1 MINAYT
7 IFAKKIFMPQA
18 MALDFG
24 IKRTGIAVSDDLKM
38 IASGLQTVKTQE
50 LMNFLK
56 SYLSSNNVDVIVI
69 GQPKH
74 VDGQLMALERNI
86 LWLIEDIKK
95 EFPLLNVERIDE
107 RYSSKIASQ
116 AISKSRLSKK
126 RKQNKGL
133 IDEVSATLILQDYL
147 N

>member
-1 MINAYT
+1 MP
-7 IFAKKIFMPQA
+7 KI

-24 IKRTGIAVSDDLKM
+24 LKRTGIAVTDDLKI
-38 IASGLQTVKTQE
+38 IASGLKTIDTKI
-50 LMNFLK
+50 LMDFLK
-56 SYLSSNNVDVIVI
+56 SYFSEHDVDELVI

-86 LWLIEDIKK
+86 LWLIEDIQK
-95 EFPLLNVERIDE
+95 EFPTLKIIRIDE

-116 AISKSRLSKK
+116 AIAQSGLKKKKK
-126 RKQNKGL
+126 RSKGL
-133 IDEVSATLILQDYL
+133 IDEISATLILQDYI

>member
-1 MINAYT
+1 VAYT
-7 IFAKKIFMPQA
+7 IFVKKLIMAQA

-24 IKRTGIAVSDDLKM
+24 IKRTGIAVSDDLKI
-38 IASGLQTVKTQE
+38 IASGLRTVDTSE

-56 SYLSSNNVDVIVI
+56 IYFSKQEVDVLVI

-86 LWLIEDIKK
+86 LWLIEDIQK
-95 EFPLLNVERIDE
+95 EFPRLKITRIDE

-116 AISKSRLSKK
+116 AISQSRLSKK
-126 RKQNKGL
+126 RKQSKGL

>member
-1 MINAYT
+1 
-7 IFAKKIFMPQA
+7 MPQA

-24 IKRTGIAVSDDLKM
+24 MKRTGVAVTDDLKM
-38 IASGLQTVKTQE
+38 IASGLKTVETKA

-56 SYLSSNNVDVIVI
+56 TYFSNFEVDELVI

-86 LWLIEDIKK
+86 LWFIEDLKK
-95 EFPLLNVERIDE
+95 EFPHLRIIRIDE
-107 RYSSKIASQ
+107 RYTSKMASQ
-116 AISKSRLSKK
+116 AIALSGLKNK
-126 RKQNKGL
+126 RKQSKAL
-133 IDEVSATLILQDYL
+133 IDEISATLILQDYL

>member
-1 MINAYT
+1 
-7 IFAKKIFMPQA
+7 MPKV

-24 IKRTGIAVSDDLKM
+24 LKRTGIAVTDDLKM
-38 IASGLQTVKTQE
+38 MAFGLKAVETKS
-50 LMNFLK
+50 LMDFLK
-56 SYLSSNNVDVIVI
+56 TYVSKNQVDEIVI

-95 EFPLLNVERIDE
+95 DFPKLKIIRIDE
-107 RYSSKIASQ
+107 RYSSKMASQ
-116 AISKSRLSKK
+116 AIAQSGLKNKKK
-126 RKQNKGL
+126 RSKGL
-133 IDEVSATLILQDYL
+133 IDEISATLILQDYL

>member
-1 MINAYT
+1 
-7 IFAKKIFMPQA
+7 MPQT

-24 IKRTGIAVSDDLKM
+24 LKRTGIAVTDDLKI
-38 IASGLQTVKTQE
+38 IASGLQTVETKV
-50 LMNFLK
+50 LMDFLK
-56 SYLSSNNVDVIVI
+56 SYFLKHEVDELVI

-95 EFPLLNVERIDE
+95 EFPKLKIIRIDE

-116 AISKSRLSKK
+116 AIAQSNLKK
-126 RKQNKGL
+126 KQKQSKGL
-133 IDEVSATLILQDYL
+133 IDEISATLILQDYL

>member
-1 MINAYT
+1 
-7 IFAKKIFMPQA
+7 MPQA

-24 IKRTGIAVSDDLKM
+24 LKRTGIAVTDDLKM
-38 IASGLQTVKTQE
+38 IASGLKTVETQK
-50 LMNFLK
+50 LMDFLK
-56 SYLSSNNVDVIVI
+56 TYITSHQVDDVVI

-86 LWLIEDIKK
+86 LWFIEDLKK
-95 EFPLLNVERIDE
+95 EFPKLNIIRIDE
-107 RYSSKIASQ
+107 RYSSKMASQ
-116 AISKSRLSKK
+116 SIAQSHINKK
-126 RKQNKGL
+126 RKRDKAL

>member
-1 MINAYT
+1 
-7 IFAKKIFMPQA
+7 MPQA

-24 IKRTGIAVSDDLKM
+24 LKRTGIAVTDDLKM
-38 IASGLQTVKTQE
+38 IASGLKTVETKV

-56 SYLSSNNVDVIVI
+56 IYFSDHEVDELVI

-86 LWLIEDIKK
+86 LWFIEDLKK
-95 EFPLLNVERIDE
+95 EFPHLKIIRIDE
-107 RYSSKIASQ
+107 RYTSKMASQ
-116 AISKSRLSKK
+116 AIALSGLKNKKKQSKA
-126 RKQNKGL
+126 L
-133 IDEVSATLILQDYL
+133 IDEISATLILQDYL

>member
-1 MINAYT
+1 
-7 IFAKKIFMPQA
+7 MPQI

-24 IKRTGIAVSDDLKM
+24 LKRTGVAVTDDLKM
-38 IASGLQTVKTQE
+38 IASGLKTVETKI
-50 LMNFLK
+50 LMDFLK
-56 SYLSSNNVDVIVI
+56 TYFAKFVVDELVI

-95 EFPLLNVERIDE
+95 EFPNLKIIRIDE
-107 RYSSKIASQ
+107 RYSSKMASQ
-116 AISKSRLSKK
+116 AIALSHLNNKKK
-126 RKQNKGL
+126 RSKAL
-133 IDEVSATLILQDYL
+133 IDEISATIILQDYL

>member
-1 MINAYT
+1 
-7 IFAKKIFMPQA
+7 MPQA

-24 IKRTGIAVSDDLKM
+24 LKRTGIAVTDDLKM
-38 IASGLQTVKTQE
+38 IASGLKTVETKA

-56 SYLSSNNVDVIVI
+56 TYFSNFEVDELVI

-86 LWLIEDIKK
+86 LWFIEDLEK
-95 EFPLLNVERIDE
+95 EFPHLKIIRIDE
-107 RYSSKIASQ
+107 RYTSKMASQ
-116 AISKSRLSKK
+116 AIALSGLKNKKKQSKA
-126 RKQNKGL
+126 L
-133 IDEVSATLILQDYL
+133 IDEISATLILQDYL